1 MPEILKK
8 LTSSLIRIEKA
19 ISVPDVV
26 HNKIDAVGSLVH
38 KLHLNYKGIVHLE
51 KDQLFKL
58 DILQRVAIDN
68 DVFADAL
75 HRIVLLVQWQK
86 DEIHLKI
93 SR

>member
-1 MPEILKK
+1 M
-8 LTSSLIRIEKA
+8 
-19 ISVPDVV
+19 
-26 HNKIDAVGSLVH
+26 
-38 KLHLNYKGIVHLE
+38 E